1 MVVILFPQNWQ
12 ALEQIPNK
20 DPYFILLAVVMI
32 PMIQPQNMVLFCETG
47 KAIGSLCLAFIA
59 EVLQQEN
66 LCVMEAKQKNNF
78 SLIKL

>member
-20 DPYFILLAVVMI
+20 DLYFILAVVMI
-32 PMIQPQNMVLFCETG
+32 PMVQPLNMVLFCETG
-47 KAIGSLCLAFIA
+47 KTEAVFVLAFTA
-59 EVLQQEN
+59 EMLQQEN
-66 LCVMEAKQKNNF
+66 LCVMESKQKSNF

>member
-20 DPYFILLAVVMI
+20 DLYFILAVVMI
-32 PMIQPQNMVLFCETG
+32 PMVQTLNMVLFCETG
-47 KAIGSLCLAFIA
+47 KAEAVFVLAFTA

-66 LCVMEAKQKNNF
+66 LCDG
-78 SLIKL
+78 I